1 MKDCCKKEGIE
12 RFGGL
17 GDVGRKKG
25 IFQGIMYGI
34 LPHSFCIAF
43 IVFTVIG
50 STVAVG
56 FFRKFLLTPYF
67 FEILIGLSFLLAT
80 ISAVV
85 YLRRKDN
92 FSVRGIRENWG
103 YLGILYGTTIAVNL
117 LLFLV
122 IFPIMT
128 NGGGTRGIRGN
139 RGTRETA
146 EIETVF
152 LEVKIPCSGHAPLVG
167 EELKK
172 TAGITDFRF
181 SLPNIFLVE
190 YNPSQITVEQ
200 ILSLPIFG
208 SFPAEV
214 KDNV

>member
-1 MKDCCKKEGIE
+1 MKDCCKINKSNESNRTHETNKSFLSGI
-12 RFGGL
+12 
-17 GDVGRKKG
+17 V
-25 IFQGIMYGI
+25 YGI

-67 FEILIGLSFLLAT
+67 FEILIGLSFVLAT
-80 ISAVV
+80 ISAVI
-85 YLRRKDN
+85 YLRRKDG

-122 IFPIMT
+122 IFPAVT
-128 NGGGTRGIRGN
+128 NKGTIGNIRDVGDVKGN
-139 RGTRETA
+139 RIVILA
-146 EIETVF
+146 
-152 LEVKIPCSGHAPLVG
+152 VKIPCSGHAPLVG

-172 TAGITDFRF
+172 TVGITDFRF
-181 SLPNIFLVE
+181 SLPNVFLIK

-200 ILSLPIFG
+200 ILGLPIFG